1 MGLEEKC
8 AQCQWPMHDCS
19 SSSRLLV
26 FQDNFFALF
35 SWFTNV
41 GKEKPCRFVFLLNR
55 DMIRF
60 DNTAITVVVLVIQ
73 PVETATSVF
82 SNIMEF
88 NTNMLFKLG

>member
-1 MGLEEKC
+1 MRSASGRCTIVLRLLV
-8 AQCQWPMHDCS
+8 S
-19 SSSRLLV
+19 SSSKII
-26 FQDNFFALF
+26 FFALF

-55 DMIRF
+55 DTIRF

-88 NTNMLFKLG
+88 NTNMLFKLA